1 MSPFTTVSLASNLF
15 RLFTTTSQGD
25 AAGVADGFPALL
37 SARLNGSPDA
47 ATALFGQSTAD
58 GVGLSQAVARLA
70 GDSALARL
78 SPLGRNL
85 SLNDPEAGYRMMSTI
100 NRRDV
105 TYRAQFAELSALQAS
120 VASLQ
125 QLGQTLAEVKAG
137 GDGVDLKAKLQEFV
151 GRYNEWIARFDETVK
166 PGGLLAGTRAAEVS
180 LYELEQSVENP
191 FNGAMR
197 GVHGLRDLGVTIDE
211 TSRRAR
217 FDTAAFDA
225 ALTRNRPAVLETIGE
240 FGANFARSAQLLNES
255 DNFIPRRLNKLD
267 GVIDYLADHRPALQ
281 AEFGRGDPV
290 RPTAKVAQALAAYE
304 RLSKA

>member
-1 MSPFTTVSLASNLF
+1 MSPFTTVSLASSLF

-37 SARLNGSPDA
+37 SARLNASPDA
-47 ATALFGQSTAD
+47 ATTLFGQPTVDA
-58 GVGLSQAVARLA
+58 VGLSQAVTRSGNDTGLT
-70 GDSALARL
+70 GL

-85 SLNDPEAGYRMMSTI
+85 RLNDPEAGYRMMSTI

-105 TYRAQFAELSALQAS
+105 TYRAQFAELSALQAG

-125 QLGQTLAEVKAG
+125 PLGQMLAEVKAG
-137 GDGVDLKAKLQEFV
+137 DSAVDLKAKLQEFV

-180 LYELEQSVENP
+180 LYELEQSIENP

-197 GVHGLRDLGVTIDE
+197 GVHGLRDLGITIDE
-211 TSRRAR
+211 TSNRAR
-217 FDTAAFDA
+217 FDTAVFDS
-225 ALTRNRPAVLETIGE
+225 ALARSRPAVLETIGE

-255 DNFIPRRLNKLD
+255 DNFIPRQLNNLD
-267 GVIDYLADHRPALQ
+267 GVIDYFADHRPALQ
-281 AEFGRGDPV
+281 AEFGCGDPV
-290 RPTAKVAQALAAYE
+290 QPTAKVAQALAAYE
-304 RLSKA
+304 RLSRA